1 MPGFVFFVMWPL
13 VSLVAFT
20 VQVWFTSPE
29 AEKNREET
37 LKRYRDAQATRH
49 SKGGK
54 KASAKTPEK
63 KSPETKGDAEAE
75 LMGP

>member
-54 KASAKTPEK
+54 KAKTPEK